1 MNKSESIE
9 NLAKALSKF
18 QAEVKNPANTA
29 NNPFFKSKY
38 APLNEI
44 LNDVRPL
51 LSKYGLS
58 VLQVPG
64 GDGQDVVITTLLLHD
79 SGEWI
84 ETYPLNMKP
93 AKNDPQGIGSCITYG
108 RRYSLAAVLGIS
120 SEDDDDGNVASHG
133 KSEPDKKDKPKAAP
147 PPKPAPKKDETAP
160 NPDGK
165 IDQKAMAALHAK
177 AKELNMPHETLSIH
191 AQEKYG
197 VSSLTELTMKQGR
210 ELYAFIAKPLPKE
223 GE

>member
-133 KSEPDKKDKPKAAP
+133 KSEPDPKKDKPKP
-147 PPKPAPKKDETAP
+147 DPKPAPKQDKPEDM
-160 NPDGK
+160 
-165 IDQKAMAALHAK
+165 IDQKGMAALHAK
-177 AKELNMPHETLSIH
+177 AKEINMAHETLSIH

-210 ELYAFIAKPLPKE
+210 ELYAFIAKPIVKE
-223 GE
+223 

>member
-1 MNKSESIE
+1 MLKSDSIE

-18 QAEVKNPANTA
+18 QSEVKNPANSA

-44 LNDVRPL
+44 LNDCRPL
-51 LSKYGLS
+51 LSKHGLS
-58 VLQVPG
+58 VIQSPS
-64 GDGQDVVITTLLLHD
+64 GDGVDISITTMLLHE

-84 ETYPLNMKP
+84 ESDPLTLK
-93 AKNDPQGIGSCITYG
+93 AVKADPQGAGSCITYS
-108 RRYSLAAVLGIS
+108 RRYSLAAILGIS

-133 KSEPDKKDKPKAAP
+133 KSEPDKKDAPKSQP
-147 PPKPAPKKDETAP
+147 KQQPPKQDKPENAP

-177 AKELNMPHETLSIH
+177 AKELNIPHETLSIH
-191 AQEKYG
+191 AKDLYG

-210 ELYAFIAKPLPKE
+210 ELYAFIAKPIVKE
-223 GE
+223 